1 MGRHKKTRYC
11 QEFRGFNLFKPA
23 GIPLSQLETVEVALD
38 ELEAMRLCDLEGHDQ
53 AQAADEMEVSRGT
66 IQRLVYSARRKLVD
80 AVLNGK
86 AVTIE
91 ETEHVAVRCRGGRG
105 RHGHGFASGQSSP
118 KRMGMQDPRNRPS
131 Q

>member
-11 QEFRGFNLFKPA
+11 QEFRGHNLFKPA
-23 GIPLSQLETVEVALD
+23 GIPLSQLEVVEIALD

-53 AQAADEMEVSRGT
+53 AQAADEMEISRGT

-86 AVTIE
+86 ALTIE
-91 ETEHVAVRCRGGRG
+91 EAEHVVVRCRRGHGRG
-105 RHGHGFASGQSSP
+105 HRGRGSGWV
-118 KRMGMQDPRNRPS
+118 GI
-131 Q
+131 